1 MKRKVEFTLI
11 ELLVVVAIIAILA
24 GMLLP
29 ALNQA
34 KRTAQGVGCINQ
46 FRQLNLQDLSYA
58 SNYNDYGIPYSVYA
72 QRSDGVIVGSNWG
85 DFIMVGSGGNA
96 DTVAKS
102 IGFKQFKAPFC
113 PTGDLSEPESV
124 KYSQYSGHNNGLP
137 GLNECFHYLHY
148 ADYADYRYVILPLSK
163 IKNASNVVHFAESCR
178 KANPT
183 IGSYPF
189 SYLQYRHRQGVT
201 CTFYD
206 GHIEVRKRGQLDNS
220 NFYATNS
227 GNK

>member
-1 MKRKVEFTLI
+1 MKRKVKFTLI
-11 ELLVVVAIIAILA
+11 ELLVVIAIIAILA

-34 KRTAQGVGCINQ
+34 KRMAQGIGCINQ

-58 SNYNDYGIPYSVYA
+58 SSYNDYGIPYQVFA
-72 QRSDGVIVGSNWG
+72 QKTDGTLIASNWG
-85 DFIMVGSGGNA
+85 DFTRVGMGSNA
-96 DTVAKS
+96 DTVARS
-102 IGFKQFKAPFC
+102 IGFKQYKPPFC
-113 PTGDLSEPESV
+113 PTGDPGEPESV
-124 KYSQYSGHNNGLP
+124 KYNQYFGHNNGLP
-137 GLNECFHYLHY
+137 GLNECFHYLNY
-148 ADYADYRYVILPLSK
+148 TYNADYRYVILPLSR
-163 IKNASNVVHFAESCR
+163 IKNASSVVHFGESCR
-178 KANPT
+178 KENPS

-206 GHIEVRKRGQLDNS
+206 GHIEVRKRSQLDNN